1 LGILTKPIKS
11 DSQLI
16 PTHLLLRYNIKKKKS
31 RDDAGARGTFEGETS
46 IPAQILMFV
55 LMINQS

>member
-1 LGILTKPIKS
+1 LEILTKPIKS

-31 RDDAGARGTFEGETS
+31 CDNMGYTGVSVSKMGLPPPS
-46 IPAQILMFV
+46 H
-55 LMINQS
+55 